1 MLTRETYC
9 PVVRPEGSSNQD
21 GAPMSQMKIREA
33 IVSRGR
39 HFIDSEVI
47 RAFVFQCGMKREMG
61 EY

>member
-1 MLTRETYC
+1 
-9 PVVRPEGSSNQD
+9 
-21 GAPMSQMKIREA
+21 MSQMKIREA

-47 RAFVFQCGMKREMG
+47 RAFAFQCGMKREMG